1 MFLGIDDN
9 TGLVYEGAGSMPDR
23 LVSPLPTITL
33 AKLIETPEDWAGLP
47 AGARAG
53 QDVWVFREDS
63 FDPVTRTRR
72 GRLFQSMSGAP
83 YPDHSARVFASP
95 RADIPDLGPDGRVPR
110 PLNIFAACASILD
123 KPARGRG
130 LELAL
135 GSTRAASAW
144 RIVETELTFSQD
156 VMLALK
162 SLSAFGLLPELAMDQ
177 VPERFRDEV
186 RRAIDGILDAAF
198 KESATSVVDRCKD
211 ALAMILARRIWQETG
226 DEKPLGWDIG
236 QIAAMA
242 EKEPCELTCAASA
255 ARAVGRLHARGKP
268 GEQFAKGARA
278 PSEGDAAF
286 CLEAL
291 GLALRDVG
299 WAKPG

>member
-1 MFLGIDDN
+1 MFLGIDDT
-9 TGLVYEGAGSMPDR
+9 TGMVYEGASSIPDR
-23 LVSPLPTITL
+23 LASPLPTVTL
-33 AKLIETPEDWAGLP
+33 AKLIEKPDDWADLP
-47 AGARAG
+47 SGARAG

-72 GRLFQSMSGAP
+72 GRLYQSMSGAP
-83 YPDHSARVFASP
+83 YPDHNARVFASS
-95 RADIPDLGPDGRVPR
+95 RADISAMGPDGRVPR
-110 PLNIFAACASILD
+110 PLNIFAACNAILD

-144 RIVETELTFSQD
+144 RIVETELTFSHD
-156 VMLALK
+156 VMLTLK
-162 SLSAFGLLPELAMDQ
+162 SLSAFGLLPELAIGQ

-186 RRAIDGILDAAF
+186 KRAVDGIVDAAF

-211 ALAMILARRIWQETG
+211 ALAMILSRWLWQKTD

-236 QIAAMA
+236 QVATAV
-242 EKEPCELTCAASA
+242 EKEPHGMICAANA

-268 GEQFAKGARA
+268 GEQFARGAR
-278 PSEGDAAF
+278 PPTEGDAAF
-286 CLEAL
+286 CLEAF
-291 GLALRDVG
+291 GLALRDLG